1 MSTQKTRYSD
11 HFTEW
16 DQLQTAVAANAAD
29 LPQTEV
35 ARAGLQRVQEEVR
48 QILREQ
54 SAFQASKQ
62 QSSKRLRKL
71 ITDGAKLATVLRV
84 ITKQHYGH
92 ESEKLVEFGVQ
103 PLRRRTRPQPPAIDP
118 PKPPAPS
125 GE

>member
-16 DQLQTAVAANAAD
+16 NQLEAALAANAAD
-29 LPQTEV
+29 LPQTEI

-84 ITKQHYGH
+84 ITKQHYGSD
-92 ESEKLVEFGVQ
+92 SEKLVEFGVQ
-103 PLRRRTRPQPPAIDP
+103 PFRGRTRPQPPTIDP